1 MKVYVLILGL
11 FAICINGCNT
21 NNRNEKP
28 KKDVVV
34 KESTH
39 PVAEVVPP
47 KIAAR
52 PLLPGKRT
60 GKLDDIPAVAKAI
73 DAMRR
78 QRQIREHLDTIE
90 GDGL

>member
-28 KKDVVV
+28 EKDVVV

-60 GKLDDIPAVAKAI
+60 GKLDDIPAF
-73 DAMRR
+73 DASP
-78 QRQIREHLDTIE
+78 QLKKKIRF
-90 GDGL
+90 DGMDEVYPL